1 MQTQK
6 SQFGVELTVDAMSG
20 PEAISAM
27 LASHIAAL
35 TAASGAAWQ
44 IAQAAELLAKALRSG
59 STVHYAAAGS
69 SGLMAMAD
77 ACELPG
83 TFRVPE
89 NQIRICMAGGIP
101 VDARMPG
108 DTEDGQGEAVAAAA
122 EVASGDIAIVVSASG
137 TTPYALAFAEAA
149 SARCA
154 KVVGLANVAGS
165 ALLDL
170 ADVPIAVATA
180 PEVVGGSTRLGAGTA
195 QKAVMNMISTQA
207 GVLLGHVHDGMMVN
221 LNPDNIK
228 LRRRACDIV
237 SRIAD
242 VTAPDAERA
251 LEATGYDVKLAS
263 LVAAGL
269 EVETAQSL
277 LNQND
282 GHLRP
287 CLQKIAEGQHTNN

>member
-1 MQTQK
+1 MQTKQ
-6 SQFGVELTVDAMSG
+6 SQFVADLAVDAMSG
-20 PEAISAM
+20 PEAVGFM
-27 LASHIAAL
+27 LASHIKALNAARD
-35 TAASGAAWQ
+35 AVPR
-44 IAQAAELLAKALRSG
+44 IAQAAELLAETLRSG

-89 NQIRICMAGGIP
+89 SQIRICMAGGIP

-108 DTEDGQGEAVAAAA
+108 DAEDGQGEAVTAAAA
-122 EVASGDIAIVVSASG
+122 VKSGDIAVVVSASG
-137 TTPYALAFAEAA
+137 TTPYALAFANAA
-149 SARCA
+149 SARGA
-154 KVVGLANVAGS
+154 KIVGLANVAGS
-165 ALLDL
+165 ALLEL

-195 QKAVMNMISTQA
+195 QKVVMNMISTQA
-207 GVLLGHVHDGMMVN
+207 GVLLGHVHEGMMVN

-228 LRRRACDIV
+228 LRRRASDIV

-242 VTAPDAERA
+242 VAASDAERA
-251 LEATGYDVKLAS
+251 LEETGYDVKLAS
-263 LVAAGL
+263 LVASGL
-269 EVETAQSL
+269 DVATAQKL
-277 LNQND
+277 LEQND

-287 CLQKIAEGQHTNN
+287 CLKQIAEGQHTNN